1 MIQEMS
7 KMSFTGDEG
16 DLEGGLSYL
25 KINQKNVS
33 NSGAYESMKLQIQA
47 ICLQPIL
54 ENGSY
59 NSYKTTASV
68 TTLH

>member
-54 ENGSY
+54 ENDSY